1 MKTIK
6 QSVSAEIT
14 EKKSKFISEIFYVE
28 SVQEADE
35 KIEEI
40 NKKYHDAKH
49 HCFAYR
55 ILGEN
60 GIIERLSDDGEPSGT
75 AGLPILQLISKKEL
89 VNVLVVVT
97 RYFGGILLGTGGL
110 VRAYSKATDDALNKV
125 ETIILKKGEK
135 IKVYVSYK
143 NLAYLQY
150 YCKKNSITILQT
162 NFDKEPYAIIEITN
176 QEKEQ
181 FLYEMQKKQFNIEKI
196 EILEKDIYFKA

>member
-49 HCFAYR
+49 HFFAYR

-162 NFDKEPYAIIEITN
+162 NFDKEPYAIIEVTN

-181 FLYEMQKKQFNIEKI
+181 FLYEMQKKQFNIEKM
-196 EILEKDIYFKA
+196 EILEKDIYFKT

>member
-162 NFDKEPYAIIEITN
+162 NFDKEPYAIIEVTN

-196 EILEKDIYFKA
+196 EILEKDIYFKT